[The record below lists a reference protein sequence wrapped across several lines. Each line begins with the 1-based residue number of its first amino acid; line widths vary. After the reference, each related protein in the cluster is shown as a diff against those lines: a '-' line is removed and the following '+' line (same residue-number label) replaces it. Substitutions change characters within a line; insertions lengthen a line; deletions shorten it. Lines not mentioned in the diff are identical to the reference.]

1 MVHLHMRSSYSILES
16 PIRLENMILHQKQLG
31 YNHVCLTDHNVMYGT
46 MEFYQLCKKHN
57 VHAII
62 GLEVD
67 SIYNEEPF
75 HFILLA
81 KNDTGL
87 QNLYKLSSIIKE
99 NVSFDE
105 VIKYAKDC
113 VVLTSSDGKDT
124 FSFMI
129 ELNLYKLSSII
140 KENVSFPSLEV
151 STTQS
156 LAYFITSSKDTF
168 SFMIELNLYKFCRPV
183 SFFARRI
190 K

>member
-1 MVHLHMRSSYSILES
+1 MVHLHMRSSYSLLES

-31 YNHVCLTDHNVMYGT
+31 FNHVCLTDHNVMYGT

-81 KNDTGL
+81 KNDMGL

-99 NVSFDE
+99 NVSFEE
-105 VIKYAKDC
+105 VIKYACMENIGFQIRQAYLKYYTERVFRNIDEN
-113 VVLTSSDGKDT
+113 SDKLYNII
-124 FSFMI
+124 S
-129 ELNLYKLSSII
+129 ENL
-140 KENVSFPSLEV
+140 
-151 STTQS
+151 
-156 LAYFITSSKDTF
+156 
-168 SFMIELNLYKFCRPV
+168 
-183 SFFARRI
+183 
-190 K
+190 

>member
-1 MVHLHMRSSYSILES
+1 MERWYSMVHLHMRSSYSLLES
-16 PIRLENMILHQKQLG
+16 PIRLESMILHQKQLG

-81 KNDTGL
+81 KNDMGL

-124 FSFMI
+124 FSAYI
-129 ELNLYKLSSII
+129 EHQDLEKLSAFVELCKNSFSDFYVSISMNDSGK
-140 KENVSFPSLEV
+140 KE
-151 STTQS
+151 STIR
-156 LAYFITSSKDTF
+156 F
-168 SFMIELNLYKFCRPV
+168 
-183 SFFARRI
+183 
-190 K
+190 